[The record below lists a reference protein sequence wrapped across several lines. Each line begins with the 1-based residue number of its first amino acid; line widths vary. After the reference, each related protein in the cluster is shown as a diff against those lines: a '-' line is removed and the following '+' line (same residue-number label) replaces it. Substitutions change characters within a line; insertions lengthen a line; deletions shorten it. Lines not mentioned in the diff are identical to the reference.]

1 MSTTA
6 NIYDAGSNNGI
17 STETVPRGSKEIDS
31 LPMPAVMGA
40 SSQQGSSWNINQKL
54 VELLQYLNPL
64 LYARLAQ
71 SLIQSMLESLGSSNV
86 SNFNPRLTN
95 DREQGQPSSLAA
107 AVPADALA
115 IDFSYMSDTS
125 RRQAEGSTGN
135 KDACGKQ
142 LITVSP
148 EFEYLPD
155 LDLGPSS
162 DNVAGV
168 KCAATA
174 GASDNPEHTT
184 VLQMSPIPELAPEQ
198 AIIDANSMAKVESAD
213 EEGTE
218 AKLALAGIQPNT
230 VPSTEN
236 AVSEF
241 NDESADDTKAASKG
255 KRKKNKKSKGKS
267 K

>member
-1 MSTTA
+1 M
-6 NIYDAGSNNGI
+6 YDSGSNNGI
-17 STETVPRGSKEIDS
+17 STEIVPRGSKEIDS

-40 SSQQGSSWNINQKL
+40 NSQQDSSWNINQKL

-64 LYARLAQ
+64 VYARLAQ

-86 SNFNPRLTN
+86 SNFNTRLTN
-95 DREQGQPSSLAA
+95 DREQGQASSLAA

-125 RRQAEGSTGN
+125 REQAEGNARN
-135 KDACGKQ
+135 KDAGGKQ

-155 LDLGPSS
+155 LDLGPAS
-162 DNVAGV
+162 DNVAGI
-168 KCAATA
+168 KCATA
-174 GASDNPEHTT
+174 DGPSNNPKHDT

-198 AIIDANSMAKVESAD
+198 AITDSSAMPKIESAD
-213 EEGTE
+213 KEGTK
-218 AKLALAGIQPNT
+218 AKFALAGIQPNT
-230 VPSTEN
+230 MPSTEQ

-241 NDESADDTKAASKG
+241 KDESADDTTGAKKG